1 MYEISVKN
9 ASGEVLNLS
18 TSKDYI
24 VYKIDGL
31 APPKAKIS
39 SSVNAIDDGSKIN
52 NTRLEDRN
60 IVIYA
65 TIEGDVE
72 KNRINLYKYFP
83 LKSNV
88 TIMFKNGTRDVEID
102 GVVEVIECN
111 LFAKKQV
118 VQISII
124 CPKPYFQSS
133 EVYTESFSD
142 VQLLFSFPFSIG
154 ENGIPFSSI
163 NQNIRKSIVYTGDI
177 QTGIIIELFANGTVV
192 NPIIYDVLNKTHI
205 ALNFTMQKS
214 DKIVINTNQ
223 NQKSIELVRNGV
235 STNILGYLIPDSTW
249 LTLTAGDNVFTYDSE
264 SGNSYLQ
271 ITFTTSILYGGV

>member
-60 IVIYA
+60 IVIYT

-118 VQISII
+118 AQISII
-124 CPKPYFQSS
+124 CPKTYFHSS

-177 QTGIIIELFANGTVV
+177 HTGIIIELFANGTVV

-214 DKIVINTNQ
+214 DKIVINTNK

-264 SGNSYLQ
+264 SGNSYLH